1 MPRTGLSGR
10 AEWVWEARFWMVGGN
25 CDLLLAAL
33 GPNVIRASPF
43 FLMGSFGFLVVDNS
57 DWGVSAVP
65 IVRDAVLIVARR
77 ADTWDSPYRQGR
89 SDVLF

>member
-1 MPRTGLSGR
+1 
-10 AEWVWEARFWMVGGN
+10 MVE
-25 CDLLLAAL
+25 
-33 GPNVIRASPF
+33 I
-43 FLMGSFGFLVVDNS
+43 S

-65 IVRDAVLIVARR
+65 IVRYAVLIVARR